1 MINKYVK
8 QYIPEIIQI
17 MVLAEN
23 SFKKVVIIMLKY
35 HALNFYVPP
44 PNPYLE
50 VLAPNV
56 VVFAN
61 EIYGK

>member
-1 MINKYVK
+1 MIYKYVK

-44 PNPYLE
+44 NPYLE

>member
-23 SFKKVVIIMLKY
+23 SFKKVVIIMLK
-35 HALNFYVPP
+35 
-44 PNPYLE
+44 
-50 VLAPNV
+50 
-56 VVFAN
+56 
-61 EIYGK
+61 